1 MNSQDLDVE
10 KQLNG
15 LNILIKGFKQ
25 AIENKGINTESRAD
39 MEECL
44 VLIGM
49 LAVDLLPKA
58 CDLVSS
64 LKDEVARESRFRGLA
79 GKPADQ
85 V

>member
-1 MNSQDLDVE
+1 MNNQDLDVE
-10 KQLNG
+10 KRLHEF
-15 LNILIKGFKQ
+15 NILVKGFKQ
-25 AIENKGINTESRAD
+25 AIENKGLNAESKAD

-49 LAVDLLPKA
+49 LAVDLLPKVNG
-58 CDLVSS
+58 LVKS